1 MRIGDLQQVLEEK
14 WKIYD
19 QQILAGQLRNVER

>member
-14 WKIYD
+14 WKIYG